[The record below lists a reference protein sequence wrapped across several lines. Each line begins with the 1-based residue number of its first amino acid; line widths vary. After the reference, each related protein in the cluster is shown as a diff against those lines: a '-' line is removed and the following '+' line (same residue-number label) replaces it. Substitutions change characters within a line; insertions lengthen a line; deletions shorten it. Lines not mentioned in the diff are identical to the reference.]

1 MKTMQERAVSTS
13 STSAQ
18 PTRWGRTKT
27 FFYESWLELKRVIW
41 PSRED
46 VTKMTGLVVAVV
58 ITVGLF
64 MYLWDR
70 MLASV
75 TGPLFGR

>member
-1 MKTMQERAVSTS
+1 MRTMTERAPSVT
-13 STSAQ
+13 
-18 PTRWGRTKT
+18 PGTRPAFWARVKT

-58 ITVGLF
+58 LVMGFF
-64 MYLWDR
+64 MYLVDNI
-70 MLASV
+70 LARFTV
-75 TGPLFGR
+75 HLFGR